1 MRKESFIP
9 FLAFLILT
17 ISCNN
22 NDEPTAQGIRNVTS
36 QLCNNIS
43 GVEGLYWD
51 ISNGVNR
58 GDIPGGVPTVAQL
71 GGNFIH
77 SGHPLLGFTYPS
89 GYSPVELR
97 QDNPLLIGVNLLRND
112 DQAVWRY
119 YLQTVNS
126 ATNATQVLQS
136 EINQFLNFVGGNGQN
151 LEVACS
157 NNASGSQA
165 STGMQQTFASR
176 MIRSQ
181 GFTGVFVV
189 DVKVFPDL
197 GFSFIATQVSFSP
210 TADFENEILTT
221 YLPVSWQL
229 LFTDSGSSPDRDGDG
244 VPDDLDRAPD
254 DPTRW

>member
-1 MRKESFIP
+1 MKRACVVLIP
-9 FLAFLILT
+9 VLLFLT
-17 ISCNN
+17 ISCSTNE
-22 NDEPTAQGIRNVTS
+22 EPSTQNIRNVTS
-36 QLCNNIS
+36 QLCASAS

-51 ISNGVNR
+51 LSNGGNR
-58 GDIPGGVPTVAQL
+58 GDIPGGVPTVAQV

-77 SGHPLLGFTYPS
+77 SGHPLLGFTYAS

-97 QDNPLLIGVNLLRND
+97 QDVPLLIGVNLLRND
-112 DQAVWRY
+112 DRGVWRY

-136 EINQFLNFVGGNGQN
+136 EINRFLNFVGGNGQN
-151 LEVACS
+151 LEVVCS
-157 NNASGSQA
+157 NNGSGSQPG
-165 STGMQQTFASR
+165 TGMQQTFASR

-210 TADFENEILTT
+210 TADFETEILRT

-229 LFTDSGSSPDRDGDG
+229 LFTDSGSRPDRDGDG

>member
-1 MRKESFIP
+1 MRNVRIVP
-9 FLAFLILT
+9 LLIILILSF
-17 ISCNN
+17 SCSD
-22 NDEPTAQGIRNVTS
+22 NDEPTVQDIRNVNS
-36 QLCNNIS
+36 QLCTNVS

-51 ISNGVNR
+51 LSNGAIR
-58 GDIPGGVPTVAQL
+58 GDVPGGVPTVAQI
-71 GGNFIH
+71 GGQFRH

-97 QDNPLLIGVNLLRND
+97 QDNPLLIGVNLRRD
-112 DQAVWRY
+112 DNQSIWRY
-119 YLQTVNS
+119 YLQTVYS
-126 ATNATQVLQS
+126 AITATQVLQS
-136 EINQFLNFVGGNGQN
+136 EINQFLNAVGGNGQN
-151 LEVACS
+151 LELICT
-157 NNASGSQA
+157 NNGSGTEPN
-165 STGMQQTFASR
+165 TGMQQTFASR

-210 TADFENEILTT
+210 SADFENEILNT

-229 LFTDSGSSPDRDGDG
+229 LFTNSGSSPDRDGDG
-244 VPDDLDRAPD
+244 VPDDLDRHPD